1 MRCSARDELR
11 RIVAVIR
18 PTAKNKRLEQ
28 TTETHNKLQTDQSQ
42 ATSNASAAGLQYQY
56 VESATIFATQSGLLL
71 FSSMYLLKPLTI
83 LMQPSTH
90 FEVIL
95 SAMGARNLSV
105 RG

>member
-1 MRCSARDELR
+1 
-11 RIVAVIR
+11 
-18 PTAKNKRLEQ
+18 
-28 TTETHNKLQTDQSQ
+28 LQTDQSQ
-42 ATSNASAAGLQYQY
+42 DTSNASAAGLQYQY
-56 VESATIFATQSGLLL
+56 VESATIVFNQSGLLL

-105 RG
+105 RGWTTGAIVSATFSDILPFSWFS